1 MNERGRARVKGKQ
14 GESKLELLSGGKGRG
29 RGARARER
37 EQRLHMRR
45 AQSVGEE
52 FAEEG
57 MGDRNERKAVEGEV
71 YGGAGAESSGKVK
84 MRAMNFEVGKGGGW

>member
-1 MNERGRARVKGKQ
+1 MKGKQ

-29 RGARARER
+29 RGARARESQHR
-37 EQRLHMRR
+37 AHVRR

-57 MGDRNERKAVEGEV
+57 VGDWNERNAVEGDL
-71 YGGAGAESSGKVK
+71 YGGTGAESRGRVK
-84 MRAMNFEVGKGGGW
+84 MRAMDFEVVKGGGR